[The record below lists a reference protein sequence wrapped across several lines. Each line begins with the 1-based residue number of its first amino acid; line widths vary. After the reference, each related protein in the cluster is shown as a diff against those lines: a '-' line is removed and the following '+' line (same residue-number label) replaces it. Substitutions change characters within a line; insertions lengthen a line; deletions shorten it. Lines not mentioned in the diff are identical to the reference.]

1 MKLVLSDEEIRQAV
15 AEYISR
21 KMGLEIP
28 KDDITL
34 VGNFENKLVEAECVY
49 V

>member
-21 KMGLEIP
+21 NMNIEIP

-34 VGNFENKLVEAECVY
+34 VKESEGQLVEAECLY
-49 V
+49 G